1 MKLTPEQLTVFLV
14 GLSLMLLTARL
25 LGEGF
30 AKIKQAPIIG
40 EILAGILLGPTVLGA
55 LMPGFSAWIFPR
67 IPEIQYTLDG
77 ITTLAVV
84 MLLLVYG
91 LEVDISVILR
101 QGKTASLTSLFG
113 VVIPFSIGFSLAYL
127 FPHYLG
133 LKEEGE
139 KLVFSLF
146 IGTSMAISAL
156 PVIARTLMDLNIF
169 KSDVG
174 LIIVASAMF
183 DDLTGWIVFSVILGM
198 MGGPAHGLGVG
209 ERILVIFVFI
219 LFMLLVVRRILNKV
233 IPYVQQNATFP
244 GGILTFIFV
253 LAFLCGALTE
263 AIGIHAIFGAFI
275 LGVTIGDTA
284 HLTERTREIVHQF
297 VTNIFAPLFFVSIGL
312 RVDFIANFD
321 PALVTLIVVIA
332 SVGKLL
338 GCGLGARL
346 GGMSRDEALAIGFGM
361 NSRGAMEIILGLLAL
376 QYGLIEEKVFVALV
390 IMALITS
397 LASPPMMNLLLKRK
411 QRISLVHLLSPS
423 LVTFSTARTKSES
436 IQELASM
443 IADRHHLDRDLI
455 ASEVMKQES
464 VIPSG
469 IGNHLAIPHAKLS
482 IPNPVAG
489 VAINQAGVD
498 FEAPDGLPAEIIL
511 MLLTPGDNLKL
522 QFQYLSDIAARFDT
536 RAKVERF
543 LKATSAEE
551 FLRLLSSEKGS

>member
-1 MKLTPEQLTVFLV
+1 MKLTPEQLSVFLV
-14 GLSLMLLTARL
+14 GLSLMLLTSRL
-25 LGEGF
+25 MGEGF
-30 AKIKQAPIIG
+30 AKIKQAPVIG

-55 LMPGFSAWIFPR
+55 LLPGFSAWVFPR
-67 IPEIQYTLDG
+67 IPEIQFTLDG

-101 QGKTASLTSLFG
+101 QGKTASLTSFFG

-133 LKEEGE
+133 LKEDGE

-183 DDLTGWIVFSVILGM
+183 DDLAGWIIFSIILGM

-209 ERILVIFVFI
+209 ERILVIFIFI
-219 LFMLLVVRRILNKV
+219 LFMLLIVRRMLNKV

-275 LGVTIGDTA
+275 LGVTIGDTV

-321 PALVTLIVVIA
+321 PVLVTLIVVIA

-390 IMALITS
+390 IMALLTS

-411 QRISLVHLLSPS
+411 QRISLVHLLSPPM
-423 LVTFSTARTKSES
+423 VTFSNARTRSES
-436 IQELASM
+436 IQELAGM
-443 IADRHHLDRDLI
+443 IADRHHLDRDVI
-455 ASEVMKQES
+455 TSEVMKQES
-464 VIPSG
+464 VTASG
-469 IGNHLAIPHAKLS
+469 IGNRLAIPHAKLS

-489 VAINQAGVD
+489 VAINRAGVD

-511 MLLTPGDNLKL
+511 MLLTPGNNLKL
-522 QFQYLSDIAARFDT
+522 QFQYLSEIAARFDT
-536 RAKVERF
+536 QAKVERF
-543 LKATSAEE
+543 RKATSAEE
-551 FLRLLSSEKGS
+551 FLRLLGSEK

>member
-14 GLSLMLLTARL
+14 SLSVMLLTARL
-25 LGEGF
+25 MGEAF
-30 AKIKQAPIIG
+30 AKIRQAPVIG
-40 EILAGILLGPTVLGA
+40 EILAGILLGPTVLGT
-55 LMPGFSAWIFPR
+55 LLPGFSGWVFPR
-67 IPEIQYTLDG
+67 IPEIQFTLDG

-101 QGKTASLTSLFG
+101 QGKTASLTSFFG
-113 VVIPFSIGFSLAYL
+113 VIIPFAIGFSLAYL

-133 LKEEGE
+133 LKENGE

-183 DDLTGWIVFSVILGM
+183 DDLAGWIIFSVILGM
-198 MGGPAHGLGVG
+198 MGGPAQGLGLG
-209 ERILVIFVFI
+209 ERILLIFAFLV
-219 LFMLLVVRRILNKV
+219 FMLLVVRRLLNTV
-233 IPYVQQNATFP
+233 IPYVQKNATFP

-253 LAFLCGALTE
+253 LAFLCAALTE

-312 RVDFIANFD
+312 RVNFIANFD
-321 PALVTLIVVIA
+321 PALVGLIVVIA

-346 GGMSRDEALAIGFGM
+346 GGMGRDEALAIGFGM

-390 IMALITS
+390 IMALVTS
-397 LASPPMMNLLLKRK
+397 LASPPMMNFLLKRK
-411 QRISLVHLLSPS
+411 ERVSLLALLSPP
-423 LVTFSTARTKSES
+423 LVTFSNARTKSES
-436 IQELASM
+436 IQELAGL
-443 IADRHHLDRDLI
+443 IADRHQLDRGLI
-455 ASEVMKQES
+455 VSEVMKQES
-464 VIPSG
+464 ALPSG
-469 IGNHLAIPHAKLS
+469 IGNHLAIPHAKLK
-482 IPNPVAG
+482 IPQPVAAA
-489 VAINQAGVD
+489 AINQTGVD
-498 FEAPDGLPAEIIL
+498 FEASDGLPAEIIL
-511 MLLTPGDNLKL
+511 MLLTPDDKIKL
-522 QFQYLSDIAARFDT
+522 QYQYLSEIANKFET
-536 RAKVERF
+536 REKVERYM
-543 LKATSAEE
+543 KATSAEE
-551 FLRLLSSEKGS
+551 FLRLLGAEK